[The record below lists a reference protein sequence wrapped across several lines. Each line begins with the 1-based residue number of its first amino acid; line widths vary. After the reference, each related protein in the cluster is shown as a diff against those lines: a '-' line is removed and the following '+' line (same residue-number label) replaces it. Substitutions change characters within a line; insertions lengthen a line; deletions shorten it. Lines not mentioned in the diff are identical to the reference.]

1 MGKIAIRLL
10 VFVYLK
16 SQYVN
21 YPKNAK
27 DTVEDNQELNQVIK
41 RDLGTKNMLGRQ
53 ASDEQL
59 YMKRKDGGRGLK
71 SLREVYEETRW
82 RVGCYLFVSDNKCI
96 KETWKQET
104 RKECNLIK
112 GTLAGLRQFLAS
124 ESPLKLMKNAFCFIS
139 KSLFVLKTFKFL
151 F

>member
-27 DTVEDNQELNQVIK
+27 DTVLDNQELDQVIK
-41 RDLGTKNMLGRQ
+41 RDFGTKNMLRRQ

-71 SLREVYEETRW
+71 SLREVYEETRL
-82 RVGCYLFVSDNKCI
+82 RVWCYLFVSDNKCI
-96 KETWKQET
+96 EDTCIIHNENQVI
-104 RKECNLIK
+104 LQIVI
-112 GTLAGLRQFLAS
+112 TLT
-124 ESPLKLMKNAFCFIS
+124 K
-139 KSLFVLKTFKFL
+139 
-151 F
+151 